1 MTDTSTLTL
10 QAARNLA
17 LAAQGL
23 LTPPTHPAEK
33 PDLLKAIRQVH
44 ALQIDTINV
53 VERAPYHTLW
63 SRVGDYPKAWLD
75 ELLAEKHLFEY
86 WAHAA
91 CFLPI
96 EDYPI
101 YRRVMLDDR
110 VGWDNIKQWGGD
122 NRPVLDAVMTH
133 IRQNG
138 AVRSADFERPK
149 NGGGWWNWKL
159 EKVALEYLFT
169 RGDLMIARREKFQRV
184 YDLRER
190 VLPEWDDSCALSYE
204 EALRQQVLNAVKAL
218 GVAREDWVALYFYL
232 PKLKVVK
239 ILQQLADEGQLLRI
253 GVEGLN
259 SKPFYLH
266 ADNLDRFHQAQ
277 AGTLE
282 PVLTTILSPF
292 DNLVNDRA
300 RTRALFNFDYTI
312 ECYTPAPKRVYG
324 YFCLP
329 ILHQGQL
336 IGRLDAKAWRKEK
349 YLEVITLHLEP
360 GSVIDDSL
368 ISDLKQVL
376 TDYASWQGLQ
386 EIRITRTVP
395 PELKALLQ

>member
-1 MTDTSTLTL
+1 MTDTPTLTL

-33 PDLLKAIRQVH
+33 PDLLKVIRQVH

-63 SRVGDYPKAWLD
+63 TRVGDYPKAWLD
-75 ELLAEKHLFEY
+75 ELLAGKQLFEY

-101 YRRVMLDDR
+101 YRRVMLDER
-110 VGWDNIKQWGGD
+110 VGWDNVKQWGGE
-122 NRPVLDAVMTH
+122 NQPVLDAVMAH

-149 NGGGWWNWKL
+149 NGGGWWNWKT

-190 VLPEWDDSCALSYE
+190 VHPEWDDSCALSYD
-204 EALRQQVLNAVKAL
+204 EALQRQVLNAVKAM
-218 GVAREDWVALYFYL
+218 GVAREDWVAPYFYL

-239 ILQQLADEGQLLRI
+239 ILQQLADEGRLLRI
-253 GVEGLN
+253 DVEGLN

-266 ADNLDRFHQAQ
+266 ADNLDLFHQAQ
-277 AGTLE
+277 AGSLE
-282 PVLTTILSPF
+282 PLLTTILSPF

-300 RTRALFNFDYTI
+300 RTKSLFNFDYTI

-349 YLEVITLHLEP
+349 YLEAITLHLEP
-360 GSVIDDSL
+360 GIVIDDQL

-376 TDYASWQGLQ
+376 ADYASWQGLH
-386 EIRITRTVP
+386 EVRITRTVP

>member
-1 MTDTSTLTL
+1 MTDTTNLTL

-23 LTPPTHPAEK
+23 LPPPTHQAEK
-33 PDLLKAIRQVH
+33 SDLLKAIRRIH
-44 ALQIDTINV
+44 ALQIDTINI

-63 SRVGDYPKAWLD
+63 TRVGDYPKAWLD

-96 EDYPI
+96 EDYPL
-101 YRRVMLDDR
+101 YRRLMLDDR

-122 NRPVLDAVMTH
+122 NQPVLDAVMTH
-133 IRQNG
+133 IQQNG

-169 RGDLMIARREKFQRV
+169 RGDLMISRREKFQRV

-190 VLPEWDDSCALSYE
+190 VIPEWDDNRTLSSE
-204 EALRQQVLNAVKAL
+204 EALRQQVLNAIKAL

-239 ILQQLADEGQLLRI
+239 LIQQFADEGRVLRI
-253 GVEGLN
+253 DVEGLN

-266 ADNLDRFHQAQ
+266 KDNLDLFSQAQ

-282 PVLTTILSPF
+282 PALTTILSPF

-300 RTRALFNFDYTI
+300 RTRTLFNFDYTI
-312 ECYTPAPKRVYG
+312 ECYTPAAKRVYG

-329 ILHQGQL
+329 ILHRGKL

-349 YLEVITLHLEP
+349 YLEAITLHLEP
-360 GSVIDDSL
+360 GTVIDDRL
-368 ISDLKQVL
+368 IADLKHVL
-376 TDYASWQGLQ
+376 TDYASWQGLPVV
-386 EIRITRTVP
+386 RITRTVP
-395 PELKALLQ
+395 EDLKALL

>member
-1 MTDTSTLTL
+1 MTNKPSLTI
-10 QAARNLA
+10 QSARNLA

-23 LTPPTHPAEK
+23 LAPPKHPAEK
-33 PDLLKAIRQVH
+33 PDLLKAIRRIH

-53 VERAPYHTLW
+53 VERAPYHTIY
-63 SRVGDYPKAWLD
+63 SRVGSYPKDWLD
-75 ELLAEKHLFEY
+75 ELLAEGQLFEY

-91 CFLPI
+91 CVLPV

-122 NRPVLDAVMTH
+122 NQAVVDAVMAH

-149 NGGGWWNWKL
+149 NGGGWWNWKV

-169 RGDLMIARREKFQRV
+169 KGDLMIARREKFQRV

-190 VLPEWDDSCALSYE
+190 VLPEWDDSRAPSYD
-204 EALRQQVLNAVKAL
+204 EALQRQVLNAVKAL
-218 GVAREDWVALYFYL
+218 GVSREDWVAPYFYL

-239 ILQQLADEGQLLRI
+239 VLQQLVDTGQLLQI
-253 GVEGLN
+253 GVEELN

-266 ADNLDRFHQAQ
+266 ADNLDLLSQAQ

-282 PVLTTILSPF
+282 PSLTTILSPF

-300 RTRALFNFDYTI
+300 RAKALFNLDYAI

-329 ILHQGQL
+329 ILYRGRL

-360 GSVIDDSL
+360 GIVIDDDM
-368 ISDLKQVL
+368 ISDLKQSL
-376 TDYASWQGLQ
+376 KDYASWQGLP
-386 EIRITRTVP
+386 EVSITRTVP
-395 PELKALLQ
+395 EDLKVDLL

>member
-1 MTDTSTLTL
+1 MTDTPTLTL

-33 PDLLKAIRQVH
+33 TDLLKAIRCIH

-53 VERAPYHTLW
+53 VERASYHTLW
-63 SRVGDYPKAWLD
+63 SRIGEYPKAWLD
-75 ELLAEKHLFEY
+75 ELLAEKRVFEY

-110 VGWDNIKQWGGD
+110 VGWENIKQWGGD
-122 NRPVLDAVMTH
+122 NQPVLDAVMAH
-133 IRQNG
+133 IQQNG
-138 AVRSADFERPK
+138 AVKSADFVRAER
-149 NGGGWWNWKL
+149 GGTWWNWKV

-169 RGDLMIARREKFQRV
+169 RGVLMIDRREKFQRV
-184 YDLRER
+184 YDLSER
-190 VLPEWDDSCALSYE
+190 VLPDWDDSRALSYE
-204 EALRQQVLNAVKAL
+204 EALQHQVLNAVKAL
-218 GVAREDWVALYFYL
+218 GVAREDWVAPYFYL

-239 ILQQLADEGQLLRI
+239 ILQQLLNDGQLYPI
-253 GVEGLN
+253 SVEGLN

-266 ADNLDRFHQAQ
+266 ADNLDLFNRAQ
-277 AGTLE
+277 ADALE
-282 PVLTTILSPF
+282 PTLTTILSPF

-329 ILHQGQL
+329 ILHHGRL

-360 GSVIDDSL
+360 GIVIDDRF

-376 TDYASWQGLQ
+376 TDYASWQGLH
-386 EIRITRTVP
+386 EVRITRTVP

>member
-1 MTDTSTLTL
+1 MTDTPTLTL

-33 PDLLKAIRQVH
+33 PDLLKAIRRIH

-63 SRVGDYPKAWLD
+63 TRVGDYPKAWLD
-75 ELLAEKHLFEY
+75 ELLAEKQVFEY

-91 CFLPI
+91 SFLPI

-101 YRRVMLDDR
+101 YRRVMLDER
-110 VGWDNIKQWGGD
+110 VGWDNIKQWGGE
-122 NRPVLDAVMTH
+122 NQPVLDAVMAH

-149 NGGGWWNWKL
+149 NGGGWWNWKT

-190 VLPEWDDSCALSYE
+190 VHPEWDDSRALSYD
-204 EALRQQVLNAVKAL
+204 EALQSQVLNAVKAL
-218 GVAREDWVALYFYL
+218 GVAREDWVAPYFYL

-239 ILQQLADEGQLLRI
+239 ILQQLSDEGRLLRI

-266 ADNLDRFHQAQ
+266 ADNLELFHQAQ
-277 AGTLE
+277 SGTLE

-300 RTRALFNFDYTI
+300 RTKSLFNFDYTI
-312 ECYTPAPKRVYG
+312 ECYTPAAQANIRLL
-324 YFCLP
+324 LP
-329 ILHQGQL
+329 SHPAPWQADRPAGCQSLAQGKIPRGDHPL
-336 IGRLDAKAWRKEK
+336 
-349 YLEVITLHLEP
+349 
-360 GSVIDDSL
+360 S
-368 ISDLKQVL
+368 
-376 TDYASWQGLQ
+376 
-386 EIRITRTVP
+386 
-395 PELKALLQ
+395 

>member
-1 MTDTSTLTL
+1 MTNTPTLTL

-17 LAAQGL
+17 LATQGL
-23 LTPPTHPAEK
+23 LTPPTRPAEK
-33 PDLLKAIRQVH
+33 PDLLQAIRRIH
-44 ALQIDTINV
+44 ALQIDTINI

-63 SRVGDYPKAWLD
+63 TRVGDYPKAWLD
-75 ELLAEKHLFEY
+75 ELLAEKQLFEY

-101 YRRVMLDDR
+101 YRRVMLDER

-122 NRPVLDAVMTH
+122 NREVLDMVLAH
-133 IRQNG
+133 IQQNG
-138 AVRSADFERPK
+138 AVKSADFVRPEK
-149 NGGGWWNWKL
+149 GGTWWNWKV
-159 EKVALEYLFT
+159 EKVALEFLFT
-169 RGDLMIARREKFQRV
+169 RGVLMIARREKFQRV

-190 VLPEWDDSCALSYE
+190 VLPKWDDSLVPSYD
-204 EALRQQVLNAVKAL
+204 EALQSQVLNAVKAL
-218 GVAREDWVALYFYL
+218 GIAREDWVAPYFYL

-239 ILQQLADEGQLLRI
+239 LLQQFTDEGRVLRI
-253 GVEGLN
+253 DVEGLN

-266 ADNLDRFHQAQ
+266 VDNLDLLNRAR

-282 PVLTTILSPF
+282 PALTTILSPF

-300 RTRALFNFDYTI
+300 RTKALFNFDYTI

-329 ILHQGQL
+329 ILHRGRL

-349 YLEVITLHLEP
+349 FLEVITLYLEP
-360 GSVIDDSL
+360 EIAIDDQL
-368 ISDLKQVL
+368 IADLKKVL
-376 TDYASWQGLQ
+376 ADYASWQGLH
-386 EIRITRTVP
+386 EVRITRSVP